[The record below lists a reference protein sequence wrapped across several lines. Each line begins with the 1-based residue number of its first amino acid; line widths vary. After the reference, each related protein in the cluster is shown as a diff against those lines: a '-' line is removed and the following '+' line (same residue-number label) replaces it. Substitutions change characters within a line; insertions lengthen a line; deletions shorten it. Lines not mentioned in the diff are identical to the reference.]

1 MYGIYMDTKDAPDG
15 RRVAD
20 IDPFTV
26 YAIFNRGISHDKRIE
41 ICQTFKDYLN
51 VSASAPQDFDGI
63 PVMNTQQSN
72 FMAFA
77 NRREDTKYYTNIMRQ
92 YYGKEKLREAHL
104 YQINTYV
111 NEYDKEN
118 KHHVDGMLLYAKT
131 KEDVLDDSKIVHKDG
146 YTLYIRTLDLNT
158 DFETIKKRLDSFV

>member
-1 MYGIYMDTKDAPDG
+1 MGCSG
-15 RRVAD
+15 L
-20 IDPFTV
+20 
-26 YAIFNRGISHDKRIE
+26 GQ
-41 ICQTFKDYLN
+41 IC
-51 VSASAPQDFDGI
+51 
-63 PVMNTQQSN
+63 
-72 FMAFA
+72 
-77 NRREDTKYYTNIMRQ
+77 DTKYYTNIMRQ